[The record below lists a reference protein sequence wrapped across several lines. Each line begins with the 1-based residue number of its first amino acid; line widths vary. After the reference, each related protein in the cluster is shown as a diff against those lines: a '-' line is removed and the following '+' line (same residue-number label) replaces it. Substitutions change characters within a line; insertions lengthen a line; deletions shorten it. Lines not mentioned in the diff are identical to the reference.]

1 MRYSGRPADCSLDSR
16 IIGMFFSFYVQGGI
30 EQDRTEPIVAV
41 VTRRRVFMQLN
52 TLNSGQQILVEPANM
67 FVVSDMLVGNGHL
80 PTADSG
86 AYVRHPVIVSDLLV
100 LVIGIGFTGLRG
112 VEHDLLL
119 CLGIRTDQ
127 RAAARRGDHLIA
139 IERQNAVFAERP
151 EHTPVE
157 L

>member
-1 MRYSGRPADCSLDSR
+1 
-16 IIGMFFSFYVQGGI
+16 
-30 EQDRTEPIVAV
+30 
-41 VTRRRVFMQLN
+41 MQLN
-52 TLNSGQQILVEPANM
+52 TLNSGQQVLVEPANM
-67 FVVSDMLVGNGHL
+67 FVVGDMLVGNGHL

-119 CLGIRTDQ
+119 SLGIRTDQ

-157 L
+157 F